1 MTVHFTGKYL
11 GNLRVQLEHA
21 PSKSIIETDAPI
33 DNNGKGEK
41 FSPTDILASSLAA
54 CMLTIMGIVA
64 QRDEIDLSEVTFNT
78 RKDMTTDSP
87 RRVSKISVEF
97 HMPATLEQKQRT
109 KLENA
114 AMTCPVHHSL
124 HPDIEKEIEFKYL

>member
-11 GNLRVQLEHA
+11 GNLRVQLKHG
-21 PSKSIIETDAPI
+21 PSKSTIETDAPV

-41 FSPTDILASSLAA
+41 FSPTDMLASSLAA

-97 HMPATLEQKQRT
+97 HLPATLEQKQRI

-114 AMTCPVHHSL
+114 AKTCPVHHSL
-124 HPDIEKEIEFKYL
+124 HPDIEQEIEFKYL